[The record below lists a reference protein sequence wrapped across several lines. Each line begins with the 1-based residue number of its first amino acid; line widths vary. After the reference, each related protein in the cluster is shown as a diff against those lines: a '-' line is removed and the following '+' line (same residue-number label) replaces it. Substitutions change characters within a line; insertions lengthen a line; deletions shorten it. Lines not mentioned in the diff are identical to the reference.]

1 MKRLRTFRRMPQLF
15 SQQQLRSIADFAARF
30 SALVASAPW
39 SSFTLE
45 INPLKVAD
53 QEVATV
59 DGLLVVG

>member
-1 MKRLRTFRRMPQLF
+1 MRQLF

-30 SALVASAPW
+30 SSLVASAPW

-53 QEVATV
+53 QEVAAV